1 MRARKFAALSV
12 QDEDRVDTIGS
23 CGSLLLFSIEANW
36 PALYVYDVISYLDR
50 RYCLV
55 HHLVLIC
62 CFKSLVYDTSSQKY
76 KVLVFCYKMNGV
88 LELYCLCTLDYKA
101 NDNRHLLALLDFPG
115 STPSIRQSVPF
126 ISNNP
131 QLLEIIRS
139 HGTCILFLKFSF
151 AMSIGSINY
160 KSLTRLSTWHPL
172 CLH

>member
-1 MRARKFAALSV
+1 MGWEL
-12 QDEDRVDTIGS
+12 GN
-23 CGSLLLFSIEANW
+23 LLLWVSKMRIESIQLDLVVVYYCSLSKQIGQ
-36 PALYVYDVISYLDR
+36 LYMYMSYLDR

-62 CFKSLVYDTSSQKY
+62 CFKSLVHDTSSQKY

-88 LELYCLCTLDYKA
+88 LELYCLCTVDYEA

-160 KSLTRLSTWHPL
+160 KSLTRLSTWHSL